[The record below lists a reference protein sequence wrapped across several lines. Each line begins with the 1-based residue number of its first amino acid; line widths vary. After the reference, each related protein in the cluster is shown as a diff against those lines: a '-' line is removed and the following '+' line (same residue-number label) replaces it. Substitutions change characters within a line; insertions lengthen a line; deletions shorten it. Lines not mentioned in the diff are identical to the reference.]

1 MKGHLCCQI
10 HLYMW
15 LDLFSIKSKK
25 SSYKKL
31 YIIYC
36 YFLIIIK
43 LMCHTATNE
52 LQTKFLVVFTIGNEI
67 CGEGK
72 EEPCQ
77 MCFCPTP
84 PL

>member
-1 MKGHLCCQI
+1 
-10 HLYMW
+10 
-15 LDLFSIKSKK
+15 
-25 SSYKKL
+25 
-31 YIIYC
+31 
-36 YFLIIIK
+36 
-43 LMCHTATNE
+43 MCHTATNE